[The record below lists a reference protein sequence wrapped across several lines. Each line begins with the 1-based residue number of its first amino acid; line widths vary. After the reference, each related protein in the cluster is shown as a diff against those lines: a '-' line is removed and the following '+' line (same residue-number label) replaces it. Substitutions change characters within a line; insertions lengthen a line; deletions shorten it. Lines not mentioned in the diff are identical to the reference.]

1 VAETLTIPA
10 HFNGPPESGNGG
22 YTCGRV
28 AQFAESEVVEVSLR
42 SPPPLDTPLEV
53 AREDGGVEV
62 RDGATLV
69 AEGRA
74 SELLLDVPD
83 PLPREEV
90 AVAVEQGRAHWAAGH
105 PFPMCVVCGP
115 ERPDGFGIT
124 PGRLAGRDGL
134 FGACWTP
141 EADAPELV
149 WAALDCPTSAP
160 VAHFGE
166 GPPMVLASLT
176 ARIGCA
182 VRVGEPHTILSWAL
196 GEEGRKHWSAAALY
210 DADGFLTCASRA
222 LWIELRE

>member
-1 VAETLTIPA
+1 MASFSTGTTIASASTSSRSGICVQRSTRCPCVAETLTIPA

-28 AQFAESEVVEVSLR
+28 AQLVQSEVVEVSLR

-105 PFPMCVVCGP
+105 PFPTCVVCGP

-124 PGRLAGRDGL
+124 P
-134 FGACWTP
+134 
-141 EADAPELV
+141 
-149 WAALDCPTSAP
+149 
-160 VAHFGE
+160 
-166 GPPMVLASLT
+166 
-176 ARIGCA
+176 
-182 VRVGEPHTILSWAL
+182 
-196 GEEGRKHWSAAALY
+196 
-210 DADGFLTCASRA
+210 
-222 LWIELRE
+222 